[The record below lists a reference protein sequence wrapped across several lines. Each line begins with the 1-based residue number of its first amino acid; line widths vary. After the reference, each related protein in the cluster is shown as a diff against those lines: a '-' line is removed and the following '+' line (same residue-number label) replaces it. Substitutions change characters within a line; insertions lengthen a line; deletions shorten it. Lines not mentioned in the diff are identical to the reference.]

1 MSVSTAGRK
10 TARRPGCAV
19 VPSGLRPLVP
29 LLRCLPSPLWHR
41 AATCP
46 RVSLGRHQATIGFM
60 HTIGYGIQ
68 NTLFILLRELECQ
81 LAHKKHIKA
90 ITNNNKNKQT
100 KQSKQTTIKIATM
113 CKCLQYQSKKMY
125 VCVCHSIVITVMFSL
140 IHTNTHALTHTHPH
154 PPTHPPHTHSFFSP
168 FSLSPSLSN
177 SPSLTPLS
185 HSFSISVP
193 RSLPPHSA
201 SLRILSLIHI

>member
-1 MSVSTAGRK
+1 
-10 TARRPGCAV
+10 
-19 VPSGLRPLVP
+19 
-29 LLRCLPSPLWHR
+29 
-41 AATCP
+41 
-46 RVSLGRHQATIGFM
+46 M

-154 PPTHPPHTHSFFSP
+154 PPTHPPTHARTYSHAHTRTHARTHTHTR
-168 FSLSPSLSN
+168 
-177 SPSLTPLS
+177 TPVILRTLKT
-185 HSFSISVP
+185 SIKH
-193 RSLPPHSA
+193 RNC
-201 SLRILSLIHI
+201 